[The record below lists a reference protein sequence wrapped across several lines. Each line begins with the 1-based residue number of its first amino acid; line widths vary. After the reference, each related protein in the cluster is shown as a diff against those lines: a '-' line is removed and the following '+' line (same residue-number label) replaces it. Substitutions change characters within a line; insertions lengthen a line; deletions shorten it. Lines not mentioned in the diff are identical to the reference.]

1 MTKRPFLHKWF
12 INGEACDAMCCPYC
26 VLDEFYWTEDGVR
39 VVCLD
44 CDEEGVTIDP
54 NDPYLDLHALKTRV
68 KNSPYYERRGRS
80 CIFSLCLFFFC

>member
-1 MTKRPFLHKWF
+1 M
-12 INGEACDAMCCPYC
+12 
-26 VLDEFYWTEDGVR
+26 VR
-39 VVCLD
+39 LD

-54 NDPYLDLHALKTRV
+54 NDPYLDWHALKTRV